1 MPAPNSNATTKEQ
14 AAATSGPPVADTA
27 PVPTAA
33 AAAVQDLAAGRV
45 TGRVKWY
52 HVLKGI
58 GFIVIKDGSNP
69 DVDVFVH
76 QTAIS
81 NTRSGFRSLGKDE
94 EVEFSVVPGAKGS

>member
-1 MPAPNSNATTKEQ
+1 MKEMPAPNSNATTKEQ
-14 AAATSGPPVADTA
+14 AAATSGPPVTA
-27 PVPTAA
+27 PAPAA
-33 AAAVQDLAAGRV
+33 PVQDLAAGRV

-81 NTRSGFRSLGKDE
+81 NTRTGFRSLGKDE